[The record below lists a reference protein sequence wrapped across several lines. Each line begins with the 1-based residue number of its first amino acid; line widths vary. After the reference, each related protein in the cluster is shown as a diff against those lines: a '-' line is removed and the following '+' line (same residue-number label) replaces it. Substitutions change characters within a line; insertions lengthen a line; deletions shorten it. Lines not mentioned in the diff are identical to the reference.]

1 MKFMQ
6 LKINIRK
13 KHKTFY
19 FFKASLFTTQSLKCT
34 SIDKIFAIC
43 DYKIE
48 NMIGQDTRH
57 LYDIAKI
64 IYLYLV

>member
-1 MKFMQ
+1 MQ

-34 SIDKIFAIC
+34 FIDKIFAIC

-48 NMIGQDTRH
+48 NMIGQDSRH

-64 IYLYLV
+64 IFLYLV

>member
-13 KHKTFY
+13 KHKTS

-34 SIDKIFAIC
+34 FIDKIFAIC

-57 LYDIAKI
+57 LYDIC
-64 IYLYLV
+64 